1 MKKTEYINEFIKTE
15 LSNLAHVKID
25 EYDCYFNKNNQIIYQ
40 IDTEFNTIWVRYY
53 EFWSFLEKK
62 NKHSDVQNLLLPIF
76 TKRHKELNI
85 KSSNITW
92 FTSISEI
99 EKNFKDNIHTTSS
112 PEISNN
118 IFDKFI
124 NFFKKFSI

>member
-1 MKKTEYINEFIKTE
+1 MKNEYINDFIKNE
-15 LSNLAHVKID
+15 LSNLILAKID
-25 EYDCYFNKNNQIIYQ
+25 GYDCYFNKNNQIIYQ

-62 NKHSDVQNLLLPIF
+62 NKHSDVQNLLFPILS
-76 TKRHKELNI
+76 KKHKDLNI

-99 EKNFKDNIHTTSS
+99 EKNFKDNIHTPS

-118 IFDKFI
+118 FFDNFIIFLKKLFI
-124 NFFKKFSI
+124 

>member
-1 MKKTEYINEFIKTE
+1 MKTEYINDFIKNE
-15 LSNLAHVKID
+15 LSNLILAKID
-25 EYDCYFNKNNQIIYQ
+25 GYDCYFNKNNQIIYQ

-62 NKHSDVQNLLLPIF
+62 NKHSDVQNLLFPILS
-76 TKRHKELNI
+76 KRHKDLNI

-99 EKNFKDNIHTTSS
+99 EKNFKDNIHTPS

-118 IFDKFI
+118 FFDNFIIFLKKLFI
-124 NFFKKFSI
+124 

>member
-1 MKKTEYINEFIKTE
+1 MKNEYINDFIKNE
-15 LSNLAHVKID
+15 LSNLILAKID
-25 EYDCYFNKNNQIIYQ
+25 GYDCYFNKNNQIIYQ

-62 NKHSDVQNLLLPIF
+62 NKHSDVQNLLFPILS
-76 TKRHKELNI
+76 KRHKDLNI

-99 EKNFKDNIHTTSS
+99 EKNFKDNIHTPS

-118 IFDKFI
+118 FFDNFIIFLKKLFI
-124 NFFKKFSI
+124 